1 MAESN
6 LYLSVVSPVF
16 LAEGIVDELV
26 KRITEEVSKIT
37 QDYEII
43 LVDDGSSDKSWKKI
57 EDNCKADKRIKGIK
71 LSRNFGQH
79 YAITAGL
86 KESRGDYVVVMD
98 CDLQENPRYIH
109 DLIIKSK
116 EGYDIVLTT
125 HENRKHGKI
134 KNLFSRIFH
143 HIFNMLVGNKNLKG
157 GAQYGSLSLLTRKVV
172 QAFSEYNDFHRH
184 YLSVIRWLGFSKTE
198 ITVKHEERF
207 SGKTSYSIKK
217 LIIFAVDGIVSQT
230 EKLLRFSIYTGF
242 SFALIALIAILYVV
256 VISIKY
262 GFQPGWASTTVLIIF
277 CTGLILISLGVAG
290 IYIGKIFDQVKDRP
304 LFIIDE
310 KINV

>member
-1 MAESN
+1 
-6 LYLSVVSPVF
+6 
-16 LAEGIVDELV
+16 
-26 KRITEEVSKIT
+26 
-37 QDYEII
+37 
-43 LVDDGSSDKSWKKI
+43 
-57 EDNCKADKRIKGIK
+57 
-71 LSRNFGQH
+71 
-79 YAITAGL
+79 
-86 KESRGDYVVVMD
+86 
-98 CDLQENPRYIH
+98 
-109 DLIIKSK
+109 
-116 EGYDIVLTT
+116 
-125 HENRKHGKI
+125 
-134 KNLFSRIFH
+134 
-143 HIFNMLVGNKNLKG
+143 MLVGNKHLKG

-217 LIIFAVDGIVSQT
+217 LIIVAVDGIVSHT

-242 SFALIALIAILYVV
+242 SFALIALIAIIYIV
-256 VISIKY
+256 VISIKS
-262 GFQPGWASTTVLIIF
+262 GLQSGWASTTVLIIF

>member
-6 LYLSVVSPVF
+6 PYLSVVIPVF